1 MKERVLQDLQKIRIN
16 NKGGLSMKRNILCMV
31 MLLCVTSF
39 AVATSYLVFEQET
52 PFWQL
57 KRRLYDL
64 ALPEVNERIKNL
76 PKAELHL
83 HLGGSFPIAY
93 LQTIATPEQFA
104 ALEAGLDRIAEGM
117 AYQDTFFAFG
127 LAAKIVNTEQ
137 KIEDGTFALCKEL
150 QEDGVDYVE
159 IRTGLK
165 NLGTGYQGYLDAV
178 VRGIERAHK
187 DGFKAC
193 ILLSLQRNAT
203 EAYAR
208 ATVDLAVAYR
218 ERGVAGID
226 ISGDSTLGDITGI
239 LPIILEAK
247 QAGLG
252 IALHIGESP
261 LETDQM
267 LLLETLEPERV
278 GHAVHLTD
286 AAYAWIIAHKT
297 PVEVCLTSSELT
309 MMVDHHTMHPGIEY
323 YRNNHPIVICT
334 DDPLIFR
341 TSLTEEL
348 LLLIYAG
355 LLDVEEVEG
364 IVQGTRGYVFGK

>member
-1 MKERVLQDLQKIRIN
+1 MVLLHCFI
-16 NKGGLSMKRNILCMV
+16 SC
-31 MLLCVTSF
+31 
-39 AVATSYLVFEQET
+39 AVASSYTLFEQET

-64 ALPEVNERIKNL
+64 ALPEVNERIKKL
-76 PKAELHL
+76 AKAELHL
-83 HLGGSFPIAY
+83 HLGGSFPIEY

-104 ALEAGLDRIAEGM
+104 ALQVGLDKIAEGM
-117 AYQDTFFAFG
+117 MYQDTFFAFG
-127 LAAKIVNTEQ
+127 LAGKIVNTEQ
-137 KIEDGTFALCKEL
+137 KIEDGTFALCKAL
-150 QEDGVDYVE
+150 QEDGVEYVE

-165 NLGTGYQGYLDAV
+165 NLGKGYQAYLDAV
-178 VRGIERAHK
+178 VRGIERAHN

-193 ILLSLQRNAT
+193 ILLSLQRNAAV
-203 EAYAR
+203 AYAR
-208 ATVDLAVAYR
+208 ATVDLALEYR
-218 ERGVAGID
+218 DRRVAGID
-226 ISGDSTLGDITGI
+226 ISGDSTLGDIAGI

-267 LLLETLEPERV
+267 LLLETLKPERV
-278 GHAVHLTD
+278 GHAVHLCD

-323 YRNNHPIVICT
+323 YRKNHPIVICT

-348 LLLIYAG
+348 LLLIYAE
-355 LLDVEEVEG
+355 LLDVEEVEEIVHGSRAYAFG
-364 IVQGTRGYVFGK
+364 I